1 MDGTEYQPRSS
12 KPTHTVS
19 WFYLEFE
26 DWFVVI
32 GLAAVTNVF
41 GRWIDRNIFGIPM
54 NVFLQYI
61 VSCSSAVLDVFK
73 YGKPRGY
80 LKDLLAWH
88 AKPRIYCG
96 MEPDSQVNLD
106 YPAEVITMQPTPAD
120 QVLSVG
126 STATFTVTASG
137 APVELPVAT
146 QRDKPGGRCKSGRW
160 RHHQRL
166 DHLYADHQQCA
177 DER

>member
-1 MDGTEYQPRSS
+1 MALNISPVHRNL
-12 KPTHTVS
+12 HTRVS

-61 VSCSSAVLDVFK
+61 VPVLSVPFLMLFK

-96 MEPDSQVNLD
+96 MEPDKRSIKPRSDSALC
-106 YPAEVITMQPTPAD
+106 
-120 QVLSVG
+120 
-126 STATFTVTASG
+126 ATI
-137 APVELPVAT
+137 
-146 QRDKPGGRCKSGRW
+146 KSACRSIARMRG
-160 RHHQRL
+160 
-166 DHLYADHQQCA
+166 
-177 DER
+177 

>member
-1 MDGTEYQPRSS
+1 MALNISPVHRNL
-12 KPTHTVS
+12 HTRVS

-61 VSCSSAVLDVFK
+61 VPVLSVPFLMLFK

-96 MEPDSQVNLD
+96 MEPDSQVDLD
-106 YPAEVITMQPTPAD
+106 YLTEEEFNAQD
-120 QVLSVG
+120 CR
-126 STATFTVTASG
+126 TV
-137 APVELPVAT
+137 
-146 QRDKPGGRCKSGRW
+146 
-160 RHHQRL
+160 
-166 DHLYADHQQCA
+166 
-177 DER
+177 